1 MVETLFSQELTIE
14 VMLLRLA
21 ISLVIGAVVG
31 MEREYRDQPAG
42 FRTHTLI
49 SIGAT
54 LLMFVSVAVPDWH
67 GAGDPSRIAAQ
78 VVSGIGFLGA
88 GAIIKFGA
96 DIRGLTTA
104 ASVWAVAA
112 IGLGIGAGLYL
123 PSLIAAILIVV
134 VLWILNKL
142 EKALFRQ
149 RLVKVLVIESEG
161 TGPDGSVVQ
170 QTIAGFG
177 MRIRTVDLEYR
188 PMEPFTGLRYIVYAP
203 RMLRFERLIEELGQL
218 PGVTRIS
225 IEELG

>member
-21 ISLVIGAVVG
+21 ISLVIGSVVG

-54 LLMFVSVAVPDWH
+54 LLMFVSVAVPEWH

-112 IGLGIGAGLYL
+112 IGLAVGAGLYI
-123 PSLIAAILIVV
+123 PSLVAAVLIVL

-149 RLVKVLVIESEG
+149 RLVKVLVVESEG
-161 TGPDGSVVQ
+161 GGPGSSEVQ
-170 QTIAGFG
+170 EIITGFG

-188 PMEPFTGLRYIVYAP
+188 THGPFTSLRYVVYAP
-203 RMLRFERLIEELGQL
+203 RMFGFDSLIEDLGRL
-218 PGVTRIS
+218 PGVNRIS